1 MYWHV
6 SATNTVSARL
16 IGAIFLERGLVT
28 EEQLQAAL
36 ALQKETKEHLG
47 EILVQHFGVSRIE
60 LASVLAEQWAELE
73 RTGAH
78 AGGQEAAQ
86 PAAPPPHAPVPDEPS
101 DNGEVDSTDVLERR
115 PLGEIF
121 VEQGLVTD
129 EELDRALATQ
139 REGGE
144 KLGEILVAQGS
155 ITRLQLAS
163 ALADQWTAL
172 RKIRPPSA
180 SEPQP
185 SAVAAPPRESAAE
198 EVERLHEAVAALE
211 QRLRVAESLA
221 TREPWRE
228 EIASATESLQQAV
241 SELEARV
248 AAGPSA
254 DELGSVAVLRGALDE
269 LANRV
274 DHLASNERL
283 QDADLMR
290 RVESAADA
298 AEAAKSSLS
307 GAFESL
313 SLRLADVEARVH
325 DRSDL
330 TSLQR
335 EVEELAARAGEPG
348 GAAASETEELRA
360 ELQQLRDEMARRS
373 AAASEADPALRERVE
388 ALASRMEQIAADV
401 GTLEKSSSGPKK
413 RDIESAVGPLVER
426 LRELEADRQRI
437 DEIQRALGEIESR
450 PSVDSAL
457 AERLSHYGAGPDE
470 LRELK
475 ERLEDVERR
484 STELSQRS
492 PELDDRIES
501 LVARLHALEER
512 RTPEELSELRATVD
526 ELAARPVGDPA
537 LADQVEKISRRVAEA
552 SPREELAELRERL
565 EELAARPVGDPA
577 LADRVEQLAAHLDGT
592 VSAGDLDG
600 LRSAL
605 HELSARVERPDERL
619 AELRARLDEV
629 ADRPAGDPAMSYRLD
644 ELARRL
650 EERASASELEELR
663 ARLEEL
669 ATRPAGDP
677 ALSDRL
683 DELARR
689 LEERASA
696 SELEELRARMG
707 EIASR
712 PAPDPELAGRVERL
726 ADGLGQA
733 ATAADLDEL
742 RSAVHELSVRVGAP
756 QQELAEL
763 REHVDS
769 LRAQPAGDPA
779 LSARVEDLGR
789 RIEHV
794 LGRMDELS
802 SQAEEPQGLA
812 DLRASVEQ
820 LAARPGADPALAGQV
835 ERLSRQLDE
844 AASAQQL
851 LELERRHEEL
861 SESVQ
866 APAGALE
873 ELRSRVEALASR
885 PAGDPALARQVAEL
899 EERLRGVGELRR
911 RVDEL
916 ENQSIPGPE
925 ALAELSR
932 RLDELATV
940 SGEIDRLRERLDE
953 VGSGTTV
960 PVEGLDELRRSVDEL
975 ASRPSGDETLA
986 ERVEELAGKLEALA
1000 ATVPQVEELGA
1011 RVEELDREARARGEA
1026 AESEVV
1032 TVTSDLRSAVERLG
1046 ARIEAVEK
1054 LAADRRHEER
1064 DARLDAFES
1073 GLEAVTARG
1082 SALEERMDAVTG
1094 DVSGLAELRARLDEL
1109 AERFGTHEREQRKG
1123 VRTSELAELRSE
1135 LSGKL
1140 ETLERKLETVTSTAE
1155 EGQASSAHELEQIVA
1170 SLQAE
1175 LGKTSVELGE
1185 RVAATEEGSAAL
1197 HAEVVRLG
1205 SAADAT
1211 DAWRTEVQ
1219 TDLERRVEE
1228 LGARL
1233 SRDLA
1238 ADVPDLTPALG
1249 DVRSELDALS
1259 ARLEASD
1266 GKTARALDELKSDLE
1281 AVVRSSVELL
1291 DHVDKGGAGDARGLD
1306 ARVDGLER
1314 RLEAQDARAEEQVRA
1329 TEEALREGLSS
1340 LGRRLAETESSYA
1353 EAGDALRRSIERLG
1367 AAIVEADGLVVERTR
1382 AEPVAEDV
1390 QTGAYLAFVPN
1401 GSGYSLQEVTGQLPA
1416 VGEPL
1421 TVAGADGE
1429 HVVSRIGRSPLP
1441 LDRRRCVYLE
1451 RRSTALAS
1459 PDRVP

>member
-1 MYWHV
+1 M
-6 SATNTVSARL
+6 
-16 IGAIFLERGLVT
+16 
-28 EEQLQAAL
+28 
-36 ALQKETKEHLG
+36 
-47 EILVQHFGVSRIE
+47 
-60 LASVLAEQWAELE
+60 
-73 RTGAH
+73 
-78 AGGQEAAQ
+78 
-86 PAAPPPHAPVPDEPS
+86 S
-101 DNGEVDSTDVLERR
+101 D
-115 PLGEIF
+115 
-121 VEQGLVTD
+121 
-129 EELDRALATQ
+129 
-139 REGGE
+139 
-144 KLGEILVAQGS
+144 
-155 ITRLQLAS
+155 
-163 ALADQWTAL
+163 
-172 RKIRPPSA
+172 
-180 SEPQP
+180 
-185 SAVAAPPRESAAE
+185 
-198 EVERLHEAVAALE
+198 
-211 QRLRVAESLA
+211 
-221 TREPWRE
+221 
-228 EIASATESLQQAV
+228 
-241 SELEARV
+241 
-248 AAGPSA
+248 
-254 DELGSVAVLRGALDE
+254 
-269 LANRV
+269 
-274 DHLASNERL
+274 
-283 QDADLMR
+283 
-290 RVESAADA
+290 
-298 AEAAKSSLS
+298 
-307 GAFESL
+307 
-313 SLRLADVEARVH
+313 
-325 DRSDL
+325 
-330 TSLQR
+330 
-335 EVEELAARAGEPG
+335 
-348 GAAASETEELRA
+348 
-360 ELQQLRDEMARRS
+360 
-373 AAASEADPALRERVE
+373 
-388 ALASRMEQIAADV
+388 
-401 GTLEKSSSGPKK
+401 
-413 RDIESAVGPLVER
+413 
-426 LRELEADRQRI
+426 
-437 DEIQRALGEIESR
+437 
-450 PSVDSAL
+450 
-457 AERLSHYGAGPDE
+457 
-470 LRELK
+470 
-475 ERLEDVERR
+475 
-484 STELSQRS
+484 
-492 PELDDRIES
+492 
-501 LVARLHALEER
+501 
-512 RTPEELSELRATVD
+512 
-526 ELAARPVGDPA
+526 
-537 LADQVEKISRRVAEA
+537 
-552 SPREELAELRERL
+552 
-565 EELAARPVGDPA
+565 
-577 LADRVEQLAAHLDGT
+577 
-592 VSAGDLDG
+592 
-600 LRSAL
+600 
-605 HELSARVERPDERL
+605 
-619 AELRARLDEV
+619 
-629 ADRPAGDPAMSYRLD
+629 RLD

-1140 ETLERKLETVTSTAE
+1140 ETLERKLETVTSAAE